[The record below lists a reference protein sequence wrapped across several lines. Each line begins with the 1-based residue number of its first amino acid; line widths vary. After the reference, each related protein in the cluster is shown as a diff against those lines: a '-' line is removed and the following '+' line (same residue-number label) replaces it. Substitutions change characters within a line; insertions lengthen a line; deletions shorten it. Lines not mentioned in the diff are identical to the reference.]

1 LTADDALRDRLLAE
15 RDERRRLAELLH
27 DGPVQHLA
35 ALGQMLGAAE
45 HALDTGD
52 PDVARTI
59 VARAGAVTREAAGE
73 LREIVGGLEPPI
85 LAEHGLGP
93 ALRELCGRTVARRGA
108 QVTLEL
114 DDPPPLGPGASSGLY
129 QIAREALDQAVRRG
143 PPGVVRVALRQA
155 PDGGVELI
163 VEDDAA
169 PERRQAVIDGLAERA
184 SELNAT
190 IAAERRRG
198 RTVLR
203 VRMPPSAT
211 AL

>member
-1 LTADDALRDRLLAE
+1 
-15 RDERRRLAELLH
+15 
-27 DGPVQHLA
+27 
-35 ALGQMLGAAE
+35 MLGAAE
-45 HALDTGD
+45 HALGAGEL
-52 PDVARTI
+52 DVARAI
-59 VARAGAVTREAAGE
+59 VARAHEVTREATGE
-73 LREIVGGLEPPI
+73 LREIVGGLEPPT
-85 LAEHGLGP
+85 LTEEGLGP
-93 ALRELCGRTVARRGA
+93 ALRELCERTVGRRGA
-108 QVTLEL
+108 RVVLEL

-143 PPGVVRVALRQA
+143 PPDAVRIALLSA
-155 PDGGVELI
+155 SDGGAELV

-190 IAAERRRG
+190 IAAERRG
-198 RTVLR
+198 GHTVLH

>member
-1 LTADDALRDRLLAE
+1 MTSDDALRDRLLAE

-35 ALGQMLGAAE
+35 ALGQMLGAAG
-45 HALDTGD
+45 HALDDGD
-52 PDVARTI
+52 LDVAREI
-59 VARAGAVTREAAGE
+59 VARAHAVTREATGE
-73 LREIVGGLEPPI
+73 LREIVGGLEPPT
-85 LAEHGLGP
+85 LAEEGLGP
-93 ALRELCGRTVARRGA
+93 ALRELCERTVGRRGA
-108 QVTLEL
+108 HVLLEL
-114 DDPPPLGPGASSGLY
+114 GDPPPLGPGASSGLY

-143 PPGVVRVALRQA
+143 PPDTVRIALRPA
-155 PDGGVELI
+155 SDGGAELL

-184 SELNAT
+184 GELNAT
-190 IAAERRRG
+190 IAAERRGG